1 MALIRDIA
9 ERGADSAL
17 LWNVYLDQGWTS
29 LTDPCEMVELTIVL
43 EELGRV
49 TDPTPYL
56 ATMTHYAP
64 PAGDAQRHR
73 RDRGVRG
80 RIGSPRRL

>member
-1 MALIRDIA
+1 
-9 ERGADSAL
+9 
-17 LWNVYLDQGWTS
+17 
-29 LTDPCEMVELTIVL
+29 MVELTIVL